1 MYYIVEYVDTFTGVA
16 GEALSWEFAKT
27 EDEASIKARAHLLL
41 FKARFGAQGYRILC
55 PEGSLIACGPGN
67 DTLEAA
73 MPKPLAKRD
82 DREGA
87 VWVTQRLQKR
97 GHGGHRFA
105 TVSPSAVVRRHGAQF
120 GSQSGV
126 LLDTCSGPNGP
137 RCRMGNHLHRSQP
150 RLSTIRKANEVRTSE
165 ETAVSGLGGRGS
177 LPEGAFMQK
186 RLSSTAISN
195 KISISASQ
203 QLAPATS
210 IEDLPVLDRPTEIL
224 FGKRILVVE
233 DEGLIALEI
242 MSELRRAGCT
252 AIGPALRLETAM
264 TLAAAQK
271 FDAAVLDVFLEGAYS
286 WQLAGTLQAQ
296 GVPFLF
302 QTAFDRCLEFPA
314 AFATI
319 PRLAKP
325 LAPDVLRRELRAI
338 LEVAR

>member
-1 MYYIVEYVDTFTGVA
+1 MYYIIEYVDTFTGVA

-105 TVSPSAVVRRHGAQF
+105 TVSPSAVVRRHGGQF

-150 RLSTIRKANEVRTSE
+150 RLSTIRKANEVRTSK
-165 ETAVSGLGGRGS
+165 ETAVSGFGRPRVSSRGG
-177 LPEGAFMQK
+177 FMQK

-242 MSELRRAGCT
+242 IERAQTRRLYGDWPSVAAGDGYDPGRCPEIRRGCARCFSRRCVFVAVGRNT
-252 AIGPALRLETAM
+252 SSARCALPVSNSL
-264 TLAAAQK
+264 
-271 FDAAVLDVFLEGAYS
+271 
-286 WQLAGTLQAQ
+286 
-296 GVPFLF
+296 
-302 QTAFDRCLEFPA
+302 
-314 AFATI
+314 
-319 PRLAKP
+319 
-325 LAPDVLRRELRAI
+325 
-338 LEVAR
+338 